1 MEPDAV
7 QTKNKP
13 LEARSSSPAQPN
25 SQRHYQAF
33 TLVEVLATV
42 LLISIVIPVA
52 MKGITLSTRMAS
64 HSKRQIQAL
73 YLAQSK
79 LAELIASQNW
89 KNSSKSGNF
98 GSDWLDYEWKLETAE
113 WQVESVYQ
121 LDLQVSWDKVT
132 RLEKRSVSLST
143 LVYDGE

>member
-1 MEPDAV
+1 M
-7 QTKNKP
+7 KLN
-13 LEARSSSPAQPN
+13 SN
-25 SQRHYQAF
+25 SQKLPKAF
-33 TLVEVLATV
+33 TLVEVLATI

-52 MKGITLSTRMAS
+52 MKGITLSTRLAS
-64 HSKRQIQAL
+64 HSKRQIQAV

-98 GSDWLDYEWKLETAE
+98 GSDWLDYEWQLESAE
-113 WQVESVYQ
+113 WEIESVYQ
-121 LDLQVSWDKVT
+121 LDLRVSWDKVT

-143 LVYDGE
+143 LVYDSEE